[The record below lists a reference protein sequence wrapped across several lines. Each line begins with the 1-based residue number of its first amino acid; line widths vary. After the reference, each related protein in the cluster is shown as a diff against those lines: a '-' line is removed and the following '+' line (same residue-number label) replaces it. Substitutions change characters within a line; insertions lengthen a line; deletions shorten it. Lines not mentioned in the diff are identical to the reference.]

1 MPVTNG
7 IGLLPSV
14 YLSVLVFSGFLVGAW
29 RGQEVAVRVDMMRGE
44 GLRQHVK
51 TDGGQ
56 QKREQEVEN
65 RSTYTR
71 M

>member
-1 MPVTNG
+1 M
-7 IGLLPSV
+7 GLVCFQVFIYPSWF
-14 YLSVLVFSGFLVGAW
+14 LVVLVGAW

-65 RSTYTR
+65 RSSYTR